1 MGRMRYVSLF
11 SGVEAASL
19 AFEPLGWEP
28 VAFCEVDEFA
38 SAVLAHRWPGVPNLG
53 DIRDVDWSD
62 FRERYGAVDLV
73 CGGSPCT
80 SFSIAGGRQS
90 LSGESR
96 LMFEY
101 LRAVRELRAPWFVWE
116 NVPGVLSARD
126 NAFGQLLREVDDIG
140 YHDVAWRVLD
150 AQFARVP
157 VRDGDGRITGW
168 FGPVAQRRRRLFLV
182 GRLGDGFRS
191 AAVLFEPSSC
201 GGDNQAP
208 SSKKMREA
216 IAADAR
222 EGAGGD
228 GGEGVGPLCMASNHT
243 NAEICDGMAP
253 TLLSHMQKDAP
264 IVIDRAAYNQ
274 GANAKYPPT

>member
-53 DIRDVDWSD
+53 DIREVDWSD

-157 VRDGDGRITGW
+157 VRDGDGRIAGW

-182 GRLGDGFRS
+182 GRLGEGFRS
-191 AAVLFEPSSC
+191 AAVLFEPQSLR
-201 GGDNQAP
+201 GDNQAP

-216 IAADAR
+216 LTADAR

-264 IVIDRAAYNQ
+264 IVIDRAAYQ
-274 GANAKYPPT
+274 